1 MPQETKL
8 MPFPDSV
15 DDLLQQLEDLFE
27 EPYQHE
33 CNCGKD
39 PEGCCDFCSTFE
51 RSRNKARKLME
62 AWNTSPTSPTSP
74 DWIKEASEEIEMRSA
89 SLARAIVST
98 ENLDQSK
105 VEPLTFA
112 IRNVMKEILTKHAAG
127 LVEDKER
134 LDWAI
139 KLAEN
144 GVMRALDIAKGHD
157 HKLPTLFNVEE
168 HLEQLRTAI
177 TAAMK
182 GTK

>member
-134 LDWAI
+134 LDWLQWQNCDMTHPDYITVKIPREGATP
-139 KLAEN
+139 AESQRIDPN
-144 GVMRALDIAKGHD
+144 YGI
-157 HKLPTLFNVEE
+157 
-168 HLEQLRTAI
+168 
-177 TAAMK
+177 
-182 GTK
+182 